1 MLLVLGAVDELELDD
16 DDEEDV
22 LVEELLGAV
31 DELDLDDDDEE
42 DVLVAELFGAVD
54 ELELDD
60 DDEEDVLV
68 EELLGAVDE
77 LEPDGDDEENVLVEE
92 LLAEFVKGS
101 SDCVKLGDL
110 VGCTL
115 PSRSAV
121 ASSDSSVFPFLL
133 VTGAAPLETR
143 RFKANGLQIC
153 FCMAPKT
160 MNTVWPGTCLPQSH
174 TSPLSVPF
182 LSTFGENN
190 LLPSVLSIRPW
201 PFGRLRIVYTS
212 LALWGRLVIASLPAF
227 FRACRCLLL

>member
-1 MLLVLGAVDELELDD
+1 MSSVDELALA
-16 DDEEDV
+16 
-22 LVEELLGAV
+22 G
-31 DELDLDDDDEE
+31 
-42 DVLVAELFGAVD
+42 
-54 ELELDD
+54 

-77 LEPDGDDEENVLVEE
+77 LELDDDDEDSCILGAERCIAPVEE
-92 LLAEFVKGS
+92 LEPDEDGEFVKES
-101 SDCVKLGDL
+101 NDCVKLGDL

-174 TSPLSVPF
+174 TSPLSVSF
-182 LSTFGENN
+182 LPTFGVYN
-190 LLPSVLSIRPW
+190 LLPCVLSINA
-201 PFGRLRIVYTS
+201 FGRLRIVYTLFIS
-212 LALWGRLVIASLPAF
+212 ILCDRVVIVASS
-227 FRACRCLLL
+227 